1 MRQTAPVIAVID
13 DDASVRRALQRL
25 LQSAG
30 FMVETFATAR
40 EFLEADDWAQTACLV
55 LDVHL
60 PAMSGVQ
67 LQAYL
72 AASGVPIPIVFITAY
87 DDVSTRERVN
97 RAGAVA
103 YLRKPVDQSTL
114 IEAISRALGRGA
126 SE

>member
-1 MRQTAPVIAVID
+1 MHQSAPVIAVID

-40 EFLEADDWAQTACLV
+40 EFLDADSWAQTACLV

-60 PAMSGVQ
+60 PGMSGFE
-67 LQAYL
+67 LQEYL
-72 AASGVPIPIVFITAY
+72 AISGIPIPIVFITAL
-87 DDVSTRERVN
+87 DDALTRERVH
-97 RAGAVA
+97 RAGAVG
-103 YLRKPVDQSTL
+103 YLRKPFDQGTL
-114 IEAISRALGRGA
+114 IEAISRAIGQDA